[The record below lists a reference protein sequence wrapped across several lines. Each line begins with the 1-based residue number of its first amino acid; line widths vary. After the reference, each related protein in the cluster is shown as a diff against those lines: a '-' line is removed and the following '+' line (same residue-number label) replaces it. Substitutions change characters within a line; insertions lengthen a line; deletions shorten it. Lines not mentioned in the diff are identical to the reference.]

1 MKKVEIL
8 DLNYSE
14 EIEKNSY
21 EWLILAIGVESRTR
35 FVIEKLLESG
45 VNINNVLILSYQ
57 DFTNQSAIDQSVA
70 SVKALFADKGIP
82 VLDEKL
88 ETDSKKS
95 VWQLLNTHLVDMEDK
110 HILVDYSAMSRA
122 WYASI
127 LYWFKQKTLK
137 EHQTFLYFL
146 YAIGKYSRDV
156 AEKEVVIKKIE
167 VVPGCEGGNYR
178 HDKTIAIFGLGFYGY
193 MSLCA
198 CEQIEPD
205 EIYTLSTKEDPVDG
219 FSIKDC
225 MGNKELIESANKN
238 FRIPVSSVVQAYNC
252 LSEIANTHIAKGD
265 EVILVPMG
273 PKPQVLAS
281 ILVSFSNPSVCT
293 LRVRHEDYSSEI
305 EASGR
310 IILTRIRFI
319 QIEESVAEAI

>member
-8 DLNYSE
+8 DLNIDE
-14 EIEKNSY
+14 QIEKNSY
-21 EWLILAIGVESRTR
+21 EWFVFAIGVESRTR
-35 FVIEKLLESG
+35 FVIGKLLQSG
-45 VNINNVLILSYQ
+45 IRINNVLILSYK
-57 DFTNQSAIDQSVA
+57 DSNNQNDIDQSVA
-70 SVKALFADKGIP
+70 LFKDIFGKHNIP
-82 VLDEKL
+82 VSDEKL

-95 VWQLLNTHLVDMEDK
+95 VWQLLNTHLVNIEDK

-127 LYWFKQKTLK
+127 LYWFRQKASK
-137 EHQTFLYFL
+137 ACQPILYFL
-146 YAIGKYSRDV
+146 YAIGKYSRDI

-205 EIYTLSTKEDPVDG
+205 ELYTISTKEDPVDG

-225 MGNKELIESANKN
+225 MGNKELIERANIN
-238 FRIPVSSVVQAYNC
+238 FSFPVSSVVQAYKC
-252 LSEIANTHIAKGD
+252 LSEIANTHMAKGD

-293 LRVRHEDYSSEI
+293 LRVRHEDYSSDI
-305 EASGR
+305 EASGKM
-310 IILTRIRFI
+310 ILTRIRFI
-319 QIEESVAEAI
+319 QIEDSREEDI

>member
-8 DLNYSE
+8 DLNFDE
-14 EIEKNSY
+14 QIGKNIY
-21 EWLILAIGVESRTR
+21 EWFIFAIGVESRTK
-35 FVIEKLLESG
+35 FVIEKLLQSG
-45 VNINNVLILSYQ
+45 IRINNVLILSYK
-57 DFTNQSAIDQSVA
+57 DSNNQNDIDQSVA
-70 SVKALFADKGIP
+70 YFKDLFAKEGIP

-88 ETDSKKS
+88 ETDSKRS
-95 VWQLLNTHLVDMEDK
+95 VWQLLNIHLVNIEDN

-127 LYWFKQKTLK
+127 LYWFKQKTSK
-137 EHQTFLYFL
+137 AHQTFLYFL
-146 YAIGKYSRDV
+146 YAIGKYSKDI

-178 HDKTIAIFGLGFYGY
+178 HDKTIAVFGLGFYGY

-205 EIYTLSTKEDPVDG
+205 EIYTISTKEDPVDG
-219 FSIKDC
+219 FVIKDRI
-225 MGNKELIESANKN
+225 GNKELIERANIN
-238 FRIPVSSVVQAYNC
+238 FSFPVSSVVQAYRC

-293 LRVRHEDYSSEI
+293 LRVRHEDYSSDI
-305 EASGR
+305 EASEKLV
-310 IILTRIRFI
+310 LTRIRFI
-319 QIEESVAEAI
+319 QIEESIEEVV